1 MTRPFQFSEIEQI
14 STVRDHREHD
24 RTQGM
29 RIRAREINVKCDI
42 VDIFLKHHCG
52 TFYINLVVIVITVKN
67 ESANS
72 LKRIV
77 Q

>member
-1 MTRPFQFSEIEQI
+1 MRLFQFSEIEQI
-14 STVRDHREHD
+14 STVRDRREHD

-52 TFYINLVVIVITVKN
+52 TFNINLVVIVITVKN